1 MDDKILNA
9 VAPCSMLCST
19 CTGCKY
25 GDISFHAKELL
36 RLLEGHKEFLDV
48 NLKKE
53 YRHKLDEFIAF
64 EDKLKKFANPKCNG
78 CRTGGANGCSIK
90 GCFINKCVK
99 EHNVNYCG
107 ECDLFPCDRVNKSI
121 FKENVIKKWLDG
133 NTRIKEVGIEKYYEE
148 MKDIPHY
155 IEYKK

>member
-1 MDDKILNA
+1 MKDEILNA
-9 VAPCSMLCST
+9 VAPCSMFCST
-19 CTGCKY
+19 CIGCKY
-25 GDISFHAKELL
+25 GEISYHSKELL
-36 RLLEGHKEFLDV
+36 RLLEGHKEFLDK

-53 YRHKLDEFIAF
+53 YRHKLEEYVVF
-64 EDKLKKFANPKCNG
+64 EDKLKKFARPKCNG
-78 CRTGGANGCSIK
+78 CRTGGANVCSIK

-107 ECDLFPCDRVNKSI
+107 ECYLFPCDKVNKSI
-121 FKENVIKKWLDG
+121 FKENVIKKWFDG